1 MVFESSHFFAPNLN
15 KDNMTYSYKDIWK
28 VSMPI
33 MIGLLVQNIIQITDT
48 IFLGRVGEVEFGASG
63 LAGIYYIAFF
73 MLCFGFSIGAQ
84 IMIGRRNG
92 EKNFDQIGA
101 IVIQGIVFLLVFA
114 ALLYIASNVFSKSL
128 LPILVKSPQVYDAA
142 STYLGWRTFGFF
154 FASINIMFRAFY
166 VGIAR
171 TSVLTLNAVVM
182 AVVNIIFDYCLIFG
196 NFGMPE
202 LGIAGAAIASVI
214 AEIASAIFFIVYTFR
229 TVDLDKYGFHKMKF
243 QFSVVKRILNIS
255 MFTMAQYAI
264 SMSTWFIFF
273 IAIENHGERDLAITN
288 IIRTFYMIYFIPMNS
303 LSTTA
308 NTLVS
313 NTVGAKKYD
322 DVLPLIKRI
331 CLLSLAVIIIMA
343 VVTAISPQF
352 WISMIASDKDISLVH
367 ETVTPLFVLL
377 FALPICSLGTIL
389 FNSISGTGNTKA
401 ALVFEMITIVFY
413 VIAMYLIVIRAKS
426 SVAVCWT
433 VEYIYWGLLMIFS
446 FLYLTR
452 GKWQNK
458 KI

>member
-1 MVFESSHFFAPNLN
+1 
-15 KDNMTYSYKDIWK
+15 MTYSYKDIWK
-28 VSMPI
+28 VSLPI
-33 MIGLLVQNIIQITDT
+33 MVGLLVQNVIQITDT
-48 IFLGRVGEVEFGASG
+48 IFLGRVGEIEFGASG

-92 EKNFDQIGA
+92 EKNFDQIGT
-101 IVIQGIVFLLVFA
+101 IVTQGMMFLLVFA
-114 ALLYIASNVFSKSL
+114 AILFVISNVFSNSL
-128 LPILVKSPQVYDAA
+128 LPILIKSPQVYDAA
-142 STYLGWRTFGFF
+142 DTYLGWRTYGFF
-154 FASINIMFRAFY
+154 FASMNIMFRAFY

-171 TSVLTLNAVVM
+171 TSVLTMNAVVM
-182 AVVNIIFDYCLIFG
+182 AVANIIFDYGLIFG
-196 NFGMPE
+196 NLGMPE

-214 AEIASAIFFIVYTFR
+214 AEIASVLFFVIYTFAK
-229 TVDLDKYGFHKMKF
+229 VDFQKYGFHRMKF
-243 QFSVVKRILNIS
+243 HISVIKRILNIS
-255 MFTMAQYAI
+255 IFTMTQYAI

-273 IAIENHGERDLAITN
+273 LAIENHGERDLAITN
-288 IIRTFYMIYFIPMNS
+288 IVRTFYMIYFIPMNS

-322 DVLPLIKRI
+322 EVLPLIKRV
-331 CLLSLAVIIIMA
+331 CLLSLAIVVAMA
-343 VVTAISPQF
+343 VATAISPEF

-367 ETVTPLFVLL
+367 ETVKPLFVLL
-377 FALPICSLGTIL
+377 FALPICSFGSVL

-401 ALVFEMITIVFY
+401 ALVFETITIIFY
-413 VIAMYLIVIRAKS
+413 VIAMYIIVIHNKA
-426 SVAVCWT
+426 SVAASWT
-433 VEYIYWGLLMIFS
+433 VEYIYWGILMILS

>member
-1 MVFESSHFFAPNLN
+1 MVGESSHFFAPHKRN
-15 KDNMTYSYKDIWK
+15 NMTYSYKDIWK
-28 VSMPI
+28 VSLPI
-33 MIGLLVQNIIQITDT
+33 MVGLLVQNVIQITDT
-48 IFLGRVGEVEFGASG
+48 IFLGRVGEIEFGASG

-92 EKNFDQIGA
+92 EKNFDQIGT
-101 IVIQGIVFLLVFA
+101 IVMQGMMFLLVFA
-114 ALLYIASNVFSKSL
+114 ALLYVASNVFSKSL
-128 LPILVKSPQVYDAA
+128 LPVLVKSPQVYDAA

-182 AVVNIIFDYCLIFG
+182 AIVNIIFDYGLIFG
-196 NFGMPE
+196 NLGMPE
-202 LGIAGAAIASVI
+202 LGIAGAAIASVV
-214 AEIASAIFFIVYTFR
+214 AEVASVIFFAVYTFA
-229 TVDLDKYGFHKMKF
+229 TVDLNKYGFQKMRF
-243 QFSVVKRILNIS
+243 RFSVIKKILNIS

-273 IAIENHGERDLAITN
+273 LAIENHGERDLAITN
-288 IIRTFYMIYFIPMNS
+288 IVRTFYMIYFIPMNS

-313 NTVGAKKYD
+313 NTIGAKKYEE
-322 DVLPLIKRI
+322 VLPLIKRI
-331 CLLSLAVIIIMA
+331 CLLNLAVIIIMA
-343 VVTAISPQF
+343 VVTALAPEF
-352 WISMIASDKDISLVH
+352 WISLIASNKDISLVH
-367 ETVTPLFVLL
+367 ETVMPLFVLL
-377 FALPICSLGTIL
+377 LALPICSLGTVL

-401 ALVFEMITIVFY
+401 ALVFEMITLVFY
-413 VIAMYLIVIRAKS
+413 VAAMYVIVIHSKA

-433 VEYIYWGLLMIFS
+433 VEYIYWGMLMILS